1 MASRW
6 LLGFGLACA
15 LAPAAR
21 AQQAQPQPAPDA
33 RAQQAQQTQRAQQAQ
48 QAQQAQSTQAQA
60 RTSPAFEQACVDL
73 LQGRVPSGGPEAIDA
88 LKEACEG
95 LMSARSDAQREAQE
109 QARVQRELAAS
120 GAAQPEAQ
128 TGTGAGQA
136 EASGQGSEAAQGLG
150 AAFAQAGRELRQSGG
165 TRVLGRK
172 TGGPVRF
179 SLVTNPVGWFT
190 GLGINVEG
198 FGSLIPKA
206 SWVGGL
212 RYSRTDA
219 NNGSVNTFGAEAGAD
234 YFLYGR
240 NNEGLRIGPRL
251 ELAVGRET
259 FQQTT
264 TFAWAGLS
272 GEVGY
277 NFIATNG
284 ITGALSAG
292 VGGRIAGDDRD
303 EDFSSF
309 TGGEFG
315 PYAKVGLGYS
325 W

>member
-6 LLGFGLACA
+6 FWGLGLALA
-15 LAPAAR
+15 LAFAPAAG
-21 AQQAQPQPAPDA
+21 AQEA
-33 RAQQAQQTQRAQQAQ
+33 QTQEEPQQQPSAE
-48 QAQQAQSTQAQA
+48 AASTQAA
-60 RTSPAFEQACVDL
+60 ATSPAFEQACVDL
-73 LQGRVPSGGPEAIDA
+73 LQGRVPSGGPDAIDA
-88 LKEACEG
+88 LRRACEG
-95 LMSARSDAQREAQE
+95 LMSARSSEQREAAERAQVR
-109 QARVQRELAAS
+109 QALAAS
-120 GAAQPEAQ
+120 GAQQGEGAPPAQ
-128 TGTGAGQA
+128 TGTGAGAA
-136 EASGQGSEAAQGLG
+136 EQGQTSEAAQGIG
-150 AAFAQAGRELRQSGG
+150 AAFAQAGRELRQGGG

-172 TGGPVRF
+172 SGGDPVRF

-198 FGSLIPKA
+198 FGSLLPKV

-212 RYSRTDA
+212 RYSKTDA
-219 NNGSVNTFGAEAGAD
+219 NNGSVNTFGAEGGAD

-264 TFAWAGLS
+264 TFAFLGLS

-284 ITGALSAG
+284 ITGAVSAG

-303 EDFSSF
+303 DDFASF

-315 PYAKVGLGYS
+315 PYAKLGLGFS

>member
-1 MASRW
+1 MDGKW
-6 LLGFGLACA
+6 LVGLGLACA

-21 AQQAQPQPAPDA
+21 AQD
-33 RAQQAQQTQRAQQAQ
+33 AQQGSEQAG
-48 QAQQAQSTQAQA
+48 
-60 RTSPAFEQACVDL
+60 TSPAFEQACVDL
-73 LQGRVPSGGPEAIDA
+73 LQGRVPTGGPDAIRA
-88 LKEACEG
+88 LRSACES
-95 LMSARSDAQREAQE
+95 LMEERTAAHVEAGE
-109 QARVQRELAAS
+109 RAAVQRELAATAPP
-120 GAAQPEAQ
+120 GEPA
-128 TGTGAGQA
+128 TGTGAAPGEGSQA
-136 EASGQGSEAAQGLG
+136 AEGQGSEAAQGIG
-150 AAFAQAGRELRQSGG
+150 AAFAQAGRELTSSGG

-172 TGGPVRF
+172 ARGPVRF

-190 GLGINVEG
+190 GVGINAEG
-198 FGSLIPKA
+198 FGSIVPKV

-212 RYSRTDA
+212 RYSKTDA
-219 NNGSVNTFGAEAGAD
+219 SSGTVNTFGVEGGAD

-259 FQQTT
+259 FQDTT
-264 TFAWAGLS
+264 NFAWMGLS

-284 ITGALSAG
+284 ITGLASVG
-292 VGGRIAGDDRD
+292 VGGRIAGDERD
-303 EDFSSF
+303 DDFSSF

-315 PYAKVGLGYS
+315 PYAKLGIGYS

>member
-1 MASRW
+1 MTSRW
-6 LLGFGLACA
+6 LWGLGVALA

-21 AQQAQPQPAPDA
+21 AQDAQPQPEQ
-33 RAQQAQQTQRAQQAQ
+33 QQAQQQQQQAS
-48 QAQQAQSTQAQA
+48 QAASTQAA
-60 RTSPAFEQACVDL
+60 ATSPAFEQACVDL
-73 LQGRVPSGGPEAIDA
+73 LQGRVPSGGPDAIDA
-88 LKEACEG
+88 LRRACEG
-95 LMSARSDAQREAQE
+95 LMSARTSVQREAAERAQ
-109 QARVQRELAAS
+109 VQQELAAS
-120 GAAQPEAQ
+120 GAQQGGAQAQ
-128 TGTGAGQA
+128 TGTGAGAA
-136 EASGQGSEAAQGLG
+136 EQEQGSEAAQGLG

-179 SLVTNPVGWFT
+179 TLLSNPVGWFT
-190 GLGINVEG
+190 GLGINAEA
-198 FGSLIPKA
+198 FGSVIPKV

-212 RYSRTDA
+212 RYSNTDA

-259 FQQTT
+259 FQGTT
-264 TFAWAGLS
+264 TFAWLGLS

-284 ITGALSAG
+284 ITGAVGVG
-292 VGGRIAGDDRD
+292 VGGRVAGDERD

-315 PYAKVGLGYS
+315 PYAKVGLGFS

>member
-1 MASRW
+1 MTSRW
-6 LLGFGLACA
+6 SVGLGLALA
-15 LAPAAR
+15 LAVAPAANAQD
-21 AQQAQPQPAPDA
+21 AQQPPPQQPPAAQPTET
-33 RAQQAQQTQRAQQAQ
+33 AQTTTPSA
-48 QAQQAQSTQAQA
+48 QAQA
-60 RTSPAFEQACVDL
+60 ATSPAFEQACVDL
-73 LQGRVPSGGPEAIDA
+73 LQGRMPSGGPDAADA
-88 LKEACEG
+88 LKRACEG
-95 LMSARSDAQREAQE
+95 LMDARSQAQKDAAE
-109 QARVQRELAAS
+109 QAKVQQELAAS
-120 GAAQPEAQ
+120 GGGGAATQS
-128 TGTGAGQA
+128 GTGAGAA
-136 EASGQGSEAAQGLG
+136 EAQPSEAAQGLG

-179 SLVTNPVGWFT
+179 SLLTNPVGWFT
-190 GLGINVEG
+190 GLGINAEA
-198 FGSLIPKA
+198 FGSVIPKV

-219 NNGSVNTFGAEAGAD
+219 NNGSVNTFGLEGGAD
-234 YFLYGR
+234 WFAYGR

-251 ELAVGRET
+251 ELALGRET

-264 TFAWAGLS
+264 TFAWVGLS

-277 NFIATNG
+277 NFVATNG

-303 EDFSSF
+303 DDFTSF

-315 PYAKVGLGYS
+315 PYAKVGIGYS